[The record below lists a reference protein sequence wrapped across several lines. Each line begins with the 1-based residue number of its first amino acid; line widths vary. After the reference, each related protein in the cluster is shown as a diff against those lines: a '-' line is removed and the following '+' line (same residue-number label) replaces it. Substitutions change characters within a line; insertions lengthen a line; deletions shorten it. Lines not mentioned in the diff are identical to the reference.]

1 MLAERYSTLRS
12 ADNTYANSKWTRN
25 EKEAMEVYEAIRLEI
40 VLGMDKAYITEDLVA
55 PQIRVNVP
63 GARVLTFGISRDK
76 KMGGCSCK
84 V

>member
-1 MLAERYSTLRS
+1 
-12 ADNTYANSKWTRN
+12 
-25 EKEAMEVYEAIRLEI
+25 MEVYEAIRLEI